1 MTHEL
6 WASLNQRM
14 VEFLD
19 SVTLQKLVDDQLA
32 KGVEIEDNKPAIRRA
47 ISSTPVVKPIRVNA
61 PNSVFALGNAL
72 AKS

>member
-6 WASLNQRM
+6 WATLNQRM

-19 SVTLQKLVDDQLA
+19 SVSLQKLVDEQLA
-32 KGVEIEDNKPAIRRA
+32 KGIQVESRPNVKKA

-61 PNSVFALGNAL
+61 PNSVFALGSIL
-72 AKS
+72 AAK

>member
-19 SVTLQKLVDDQLA
+19 SVTLQKLVDEQLA
-32 KGVEIEDNKPAIRRA
+32 KGVQIED
-47 ISSTPVVKPIRVNA
+47 KPIGQAGAFHHAGGQADPRECPELGVC
-61 PNSVFALGNAL
+61 LGNAF